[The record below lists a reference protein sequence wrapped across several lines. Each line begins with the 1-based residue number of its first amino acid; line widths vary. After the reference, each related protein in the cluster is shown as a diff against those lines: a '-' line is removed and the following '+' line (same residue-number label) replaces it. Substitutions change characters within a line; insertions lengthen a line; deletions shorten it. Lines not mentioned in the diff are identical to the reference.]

1 MTPRDKRVI
10 DDVEALAQAADR
22 LFYAMRRSRTAIGNR
37 AADGL
42 SLAQLALLDP
52 LAEDTDA
59 AGLPVSRLAA
69 GAEVSVP
76 TATRMLQQLEA
87 KGLITRH
94 RSPDDERKVLI
105 RLTAEGA
112 HRLRALRTEL
122 RARQFEAL
130 SRYSTQERRE
140 LTAQLRGLADVI
152 GGSMTG
158 PSR

>member
-1 MTPRDKRVI
+1 MTPKDKRVI

-22 LFYAMRRSRTAIGNR
+22 LFYAMRRSRTAIGDR
-37 AADGL
+37 AAGGL
-42 SLAQLALLDP
+42 SMAQLALLEP
-52 LAEDTDA
+52 LAEAANT

-94 RSPDDERKVLI
+94 RAPDDERKVLI
-105 RLTAEGA
+105 RLTADGA
-112 HRLRALRTEL
+112 NRLLALRTEL

-130 SRYSTQERRE
+130 SRYSPRERRE
-140 LTAQLRGLADVI
+140 LTAQLQGLADVI
-152 GGSMTG
+152 GGSLAG
-158 PSR
+158 PPR